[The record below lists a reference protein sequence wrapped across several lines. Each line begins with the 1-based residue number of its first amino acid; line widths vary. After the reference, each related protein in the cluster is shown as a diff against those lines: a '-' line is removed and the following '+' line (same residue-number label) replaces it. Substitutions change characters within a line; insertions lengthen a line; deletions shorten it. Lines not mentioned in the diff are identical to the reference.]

1 MVRGHRAEHERSTL
15 EISDTLTNLLNP
27 VLRAIPTILVFL
39 LILLIGYVVARV
51 LRSLTAR
58 LLDRVGLDRTLHNNE
73 YGQYAERISPGSSP
87 SRLIGTLVFFFVLLG
102 ALSVAISYTGN
113 PGLTSLLEGIYSYLP
128 KIVAAVLIFVIAAAV
143 SGALGGLVQRTM
155 GDTPTGSIV
164 KAVVPGLIMVIAAF
178 MVLDQLEIAPEIVP
192 IAFQALLYGLAG
204 ALALAFGLGGREV
217 AAKMI
222 NDAYQK
228 GQEQREQVRRDYEL
242 GRDRGQRDAERAKR
256 RAQQEHEARAGGQGG
271 GGGASQT
278 GEEPST
284 RQVPP
289 ARGSGRGGQAP
300 PRQGGG
306 GNRQR

>member
-1 MVRGHRAEHERSTL
+1 L
-15 EISDTLTNLLNP
+15 EVSDTLTNLLNP

-58 LLDRVGLDRTLHNNE
+58 LLDRVGLDRTLHNSE
-73 YGQYAERISPGSSP
+73 YGQYAERISPGWSP
-87 SRLIGTLVFFFVLLG
+87 SRLIGTIVFFFVLLG

-128 KIVAAVLIFVIAAAV
+128 KIVAAVLIFVIAAAA

-155 GDTPTGSIV
+155 GDTPTGSVV

-256 RAQQEHEARAGGQGG
+256 RAQQEHAARAGGG

-289 ARGSGRGGQAP
+289 ARGGGRGGQAP

>member
-1 MVRGHRAEHERSTL
+1 L
-15 EISDTLTNLLNP
+15 EATDTLTNLVNP
-27 VLRAIPTILVFL
+27 VLQAIPTILVFL

-58 LLDRVGLDRTLHNNE
+58 LLDRVGLDRTLHNSE

-87 SRLIGTLVFFFVLLG
+87 SRLIGTIVFFFVLLG

-128 KIVAAVLIFVIAAAV
+128 KIVAAVLIFVIAAAA

-155 GDTPTGSIV
+155 GDTPTGSVV

-256 RAQQEHEARAGGQGG
+256 RAQQEHAARAGGG

-289 ARGSGRGGQAP
+289 ARGGGRGGQAP